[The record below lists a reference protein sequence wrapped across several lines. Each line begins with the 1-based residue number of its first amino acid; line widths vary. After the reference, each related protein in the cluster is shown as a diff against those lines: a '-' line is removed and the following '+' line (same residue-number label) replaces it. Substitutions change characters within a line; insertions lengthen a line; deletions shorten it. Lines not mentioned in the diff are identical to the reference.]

1 MWDIGDK
8 ITVFEIHSKS
18 NTFDMGTMEFLNQSI
33 DIVDSSYKS
42 MIIYN
47 EGNFF
52 SAGANLGEALF
63 LGNIGLESE
72 VDKNILTK
80 HFWIHSNCLCLKF
93 F

>member
-1 MWDIGDK
+1 M
-8 ITVFEIHSKS
+8 KS
-18 NTFDMGTMEFLNQSI
+18 IVKVIQLTWLQWNFLNQAI

-47 EGNFF
+47 EEEFF

-72 VDKNILTK
+72 VNKKILK
-80 HFWIHSNCLCLKF
+80 KRSRSLLKVKIFKF
-93 F
+93 FQLYQLHLI